1 MADPSGGRRRPD
13 TGRATYYV
21 WARQHGDVLAEWY
34 RYPPGPAGV
43 TPSHAHAEY
52 QLCLASGSAS
62 RYLYRGGW
70 ILVPPGSVSVLMP
83 DEVHVTEEPEDRRD
97 TTRYQVLYVGPDRV
111 RDVAAAIG
119 GRSRG
124 LPSFAEAVLRDPD
137 LAMRYQ
143 RLHAAFAAGSS
154 QLGRDVD
161 LLSMLYDLFSL
172 MRKEGLLSLE
182 QHVED
187 PQSSPLFSAYPRL
200 LREHHLIEFTT
211 DCLRLMVGGS
221 MNPHELEQLLEVELE
236 AHHHEAVAPALAVTK
251 LADALP
257 GFGIV
262 AAVLGIVTTMS
273 QLDGDTSR
281 IGMHIAGALVGTFL
295 GILLCYGFV
304 GPLGAA
310 MENRVQEDGK
320 AFECVKIALLANLR
334 GYNPK
339 VSVEFARKSL
349 STNARPGF
357 QDLEDHLKAPRAKAT
372 A

>member
-1 MADPSGGRRRPD
+1 MLVLVGAF
-13 TGRATYYV
+13 V
-21 WARQHGDVLAEWY
+21 VLACVLGGFVLSHGQILALWQPYELLIIGGGALGAFLSAN
-34 RYPPGPAGV
+34 PPKV
-43 TPSHAHAEY
+43 
-52 QLCLASGSAS
+52 
-62 RYLYRGGW
+62 
-70 ILVPPGSVSVLMP
+70 VK
-83 DEVHVTEEPEDRRD
+83 
-97 TTRYQVLYVGPDRV
+97 
-111 RDVAAAIG
+111 AALSDAIG
-119 GRSRG
+119 LLKG
-124 LPSFAEAVLRDPD
+124 PKYKKQD
-137 LAMRYQ
+137 Y
-143 RLHAAFAAGSS
+143 
-154 QLGRDVD
+154 VD

-172 MRKEGLLSLE
+172 IRQEGLLGLE
-182 QHVED
+182 EHIED
-187 PQSSPLFSAYPRL
+187 PQSSSLFSAYPRL

-236 AHHHEAVAPALAVTK
+236 THHHEAVAPALAVTK
-251 LADALP
+251 MADALP

-262 AAVLGIVTTMS
+262 AAVLGIVTTRG

-295 GILLCYGFV
+295 GILLCYGFI

-339 VSVEFARKSL
+339 VAVEFARKSL
-349 STNARPGF
+349 SNNARPRF
-357 QDLEDHLKAPRAKAT
+357 QDLEDHLKSTPRKAT

>member
-1 MADPSGGRRRPD
+1 MLVLIGAVVVLGCVLGGFLLSHGQMLALWQPYELLIIGGGALGAFLSANPSK
-13 TGRATYYV
+13 V
-21 WARQHGDVLAEWY
+21 VK
-34 RYPPGPAGV
+34 
-43 TPSHAHAEY
+43 
-52 QLCLASGSAS
+52 
-62 RYLYRGGW
+62 
-70 ILVPPGSVSVLMP
+70 
-83 DEVHVTEEPEDRRD
+83 
-97 TTRYQVLYVGPDRV
+97 
-111 RDVAAAIG
+111 AAA
-119 GRSRG
+119 RDALG
-124 LPSFAEAVLRDPD
+124 LLKGPKYRKQD
-137 LAMRYQ
+137 Y
-143 RLHAAFAAGSS
+143 
-154 QLGRDVD
+154 VD
-161 LLSMLYDLFSL
+161 LLAMLYDLFSL

-211 DCLRLMVGGS
+211 DCLRLMVGGN

-236 AHHHEAVAPALAVTK
+236 AHHQEVVAPALAVTK

-339 VSVEFARKSL
+339 VAVEFARKSL
-349 STNARPGF
+349 STNTRPGF